1 MNFPNVQVLN
11 ASSRSEFF
19 GDNVRWK
26 TVYELNIEGSFL
38 ALSSTDNT
46 AIHSALN
53 SQERAFFQKVF
64 FEGPITINGTNF
76 GDGYVSNF
84 SSQAEGTDV
93 QSKRYTATVVI
104 RLEGNL
110 KTIVTEGLGQVDTKE
125 FQYIESFSESSTF
138 NSGEGVKD
146 SYSQNIDLNFV
157 SKTPGSQKSIAEK
170 IIKSFINNNLLTTLI
185 AAQYQKTGIKKY
197 YTQSY
202 DEINNSYSTNVN
214 FELAPRSESLGN
226 SDTLIVTSNVKKDY
240 LTGGIINISEDI
252 ECIGNSDLSPE
263 GNYNLA
269 SAQVKALIESAF
281 SRLSAYIVGGEDN
294 PLIDQPL
301 SKSFVSSQFEGRA
314 TGSIA
319 FSNSKEV
326 IAEEGYWEFTIN
338 IQKPPGGNYVVNE
351 NGSIIGGGVLE
362 LNNTQKYDNAKT
374 LWDGK
379 KGGIQ
384 SRIED
389 LLNDGGTLNPT
400 STEETHSE
408 IDGSISYNYN
418 YSDNTSLFTTDT
430 PFLKKTI
437 SITTDKNRNIFSTFN
452 IIAKNEIAQRQRNL
466 LPNNTTINIILNGIY
481 GTTLTQ
487 YEGEAKSLVS
497 DNLPVG
503 QYVKLSN
510 LNYDFSP
517 NSREFKC
524 SATYF
529 KMEGVS

>member
-38 ALSSTDNT
+38 ELSSTNNV

-53 SQERAFFQKVF
+53 GQESAFFQGSVF
-64 FEGPITINGTNF
+64 EDSITINGTNF

-104 RLEGNL
+104 RKEGNL
-110 KTIVTEGLGQVDTKE
+110 NTITTEGLGQVNTSN

-157 SKTPGSQKSIAEK
+157 SKTPTSQKSVAES
-170 IIKSFINNNLLTTLI
+170 IIKSFINANLLTSLI
-185 AAQYQKTGIKKY
+185 QAEYQKTGIKKY

-214 FELAPRSESLGN
+214 FELAPRSEAVGN
-226 SDTLIVTSNVKKDY
+226 SETLIVTSNVKKDY
-240 LTGGIINISEDI
+240 LTGGIINVSEDI
-252 ECIGNSDLSPE
+252 ECIGNSNVSSE
-263 GNYNLA
+263 QNYNLA
-269 SAQVKALIESAF
+269 SAQVRSLISSAYG
-281 SRLSAYIVGGEDN
+281 RLSSYIDGADG
-294 PLIDQPL
+294 PLINQPL
-301 SKSFVSSQFEGRA
+301 SKSFVGSPFEGRA
-314 TGSIA
+314 GGSIA

-326 IAEEGYWEFTIN
+326 IANQGYWEFTIN

-351 NGSIIGGGVLE
+351 NGSIIGGNE
-362 LNNTQKYDNAKT
+362 LKVGKQKYQKAITIWNA
-374 LWDGK
+374 K
-379 KGGIQ
+379 KGGIE
-384 SRIED
+384 SRINT
-389 LLNDGGTLNPT
+389 LIVDGGTLNPT

-418 YSDNTSLFTTDT
+418 YSDNTSLFTTEAI
-430 PFLKKTI
+430 FLKKTI

-452 IIAKNEIAQRQRNL
+452 IIAKKEIAQKQKNL
-466 LPNNTTINIILNGIY
+466 LPNNTTINIILNAIH

-487 YEGEAKSLVS
+487 YVNEAKVLVLE
-497 DNLPVG
+497 NITPEEF
-503 QYVKLSN
+503 QKLSN

-517 NSREFKC
+517 NSREFKL

-529 KMEGVS
+529 KMEDV

>member
-38 ALSSTDNT
+38 ELSSTNNT

-110 KTIVTEGLGQVDTKE
+110 NTITTEGLGQVNKSN

-157 SKTPGSQKSIAEK
+157 SKTPGSQKSIAEG
-170 IIKSFINNNLLTTLI
+170 IIKSFINANLLTTLI
-185 AAQYQKTGIKKY
+185 QAQYQKTGIKKY

-214 FELAPRSESLGN
+214 FELATRSESVGN

-263 GNYNLA
+263 ENYNLA
-269 SAQVKALIESAF
+269 SAQVRSLISSAYG
-281 SRLSAYIVGGEDN
+281 RLSGYIDGADG
-294 PLIDQPL
+294 PLINQPL
-301 SKSFVSSQFEGRA
+301 SKSFVGSPFEGRA
-314 TGSIA
+314 GGSIA

-326 IAEEGYWEFTIN
+326 IANQGYWEFTIN

-351 NGSIIGGGVLE
+351 NGSIIGGGELE
-362 LNNTQKYDNAKT
+362 LNNTQKYENAKT

-389 LLNDGGTLNPT
+389 LINDGGTLNPT

-418 YSDNTSLFTTDT
+418 YSDNTSLFTTET
-430 PFLKKTI
+430 PFLKKSI

-452 IIAKNEIAQRQRNL
+452 IIATKEIAQKQKNL

-487 YEGEAKSLVS
+487 YEGEAKLLVS
-497 DNLPVG
+497 DNRPVG

>member
-38 ALSSTDNT
+38 ALQSNNNT

-53 SQERAFFQKVF
+53 SQESTVFQKAF

-110 KTIVTEGLGQVDTKE
+110 KTINNEGLGQVSTSN

-157 SKTPGSQKSIAEK
+157 SKTPTSQKSVAEG
-170 IIKSFINNNLLTTLI
+170 IIKSFINNNLLTSLI
-185 AAQYQKTGIKKY
+185 QAQYQKTGIKKY

-214 FELAPRSESLGN
+214 FELAPRSEAVGN
-226 SDTLIVTSNVKKDY
+226 SETLIVTSNVKKDY

-252 ECIGNSDLSPE
+252 ECIGNSSGTPE
-263 GNYNLA
+263 ENYNLA
-269 SAQVKALIESAF
+269 SAQVKTLMESAY
-281 SRLSAYIVGGEDN
+281 SRLSSYIDGEDG

-301 SKSFVSSQFEGRA
+301 SKSFVASQFEGRA
-314 TGSIA
+314 GGSIA

-326 IAEEGYWEFTIN
+326 IANQGYWEFTIN
-338 IQKPPGGNYVVNE
+338 IQKPPGGNYVANE
-351 NGSIIGGGVLE
+351 NGSIIGGGE
-362 LNNTQKYDNAKT
+362 LKLDNKEKYDKAKT

-379 KGGIQ
+379 KGDVTTRLESLI
-384 SRIED
+384 
-389 LLNDGGTLNPT
+389 DGGTLNPT

-418 YSDNTSLFTTDT
+418 YSDNTSLFTTEA

-437 SITTDKNRNIFSTFN
+437 SITTDYNRNIFSTFN
-452 IIAKNEIAQRQRNL
+452 IIATKEIAQKQKNL
-466 LPNNTTINIILNGIY
+466 LPNNTTINIVLNGLY
-481 GTTLTQ
+481 ETTLTQ
-487 YEGEAKSLVS
+487 YEGEAKSLVL
-497 DNLPVG
+497 DNIPDG
-503 QYVKLSN
+503 EYAKLSN

-517 NSREFKC
+517 TSREFKC

-529 KMEGVS
+529 KMEEVS

>member
-38 ALSSTDNT
+38 ALQSVNNA

-53 SQERAFFQKVF
+53 SQESVFFQESV

-104 RLEGNL
+104 RKEGNL
-110 KTIVTEGLGQVDTKE
+110 NTITTEGLGQVNTSN

-157 SKTPGSQKSIAEK
+157 SKTPTSQRSVAES
-170 IIKSFINNNLLTTLI
+170 IIKSFINANLLTSLI
-185 AAQYQKTGIKKY
+185 QAEYQKTGIKKY

-214 FELAPRSESLGN
+214 FELAPRSESVGN

-240 LTGGIINISEDI
+240 LTGGIINVSEDI
-252 ECIGNSDLSPE
+252 ECIGNSNASSE
-263 GNYNLA
+263 QNYNLA
-269 SAQVKALIESAF
+269 SAQVRSLMSSAYA
-281 SRLSAYIVGGEDN
+281 RLSSYVGGEDG
-294 PLIDQPL
+294 PLINQPL
-301 SKSFVSSQFEGRA
+301 SKSFVGSPFEGRA
-314 TGSIA
+314 GGSIA

-326 IAEEGYWEFTIN
+326 IANQGYWEFTIN

-351 NGSIIGGGVLE
+351 NGSIIGGNE
-362 LNNTQKYDNAKT
+362 LKVGKEKYQKAKT
-374 LWDGK
+374 IWNAK
-379 KGGIQ
+379 KGGIT
-384 SRIED
+384 SRINS
-389 LLNDGGTLNPT
+389 LINDGGTLKPT

-418 YSDNTSLFTTDT
+418 YSDNTSLFTTDSV
-430 PFLKKTI
+430 FLKKNI
-437 SITTDKNRNIFSTFN
+437 SITTDFNRNIFSTFN
-452 IIAKNEIAQRQRNL
+452 IIAKKEIAQKQKNL
-466 LPNNTTINIILNGIY
+466 LPNNTTINIVLNAIY
-481 GTTLTQ
+481 GTSLTQ
-487 YEGEAKSLVS
+487 YVNEAKSIVT
-497 DNLPVG
+497 DNIPQD
-503 QYVKLSN
+503 QYKKLSN

-517 NSREFKC
+517 AGREFKF

-529 KMEGVS
+529 QMENVS

>member
-38 ALSSTDNT
+38 ALQSANY
-46 AIHSALN
+46 AVIHSALN
-53 SQERAFFQKVF
+53 SQESVFFQGSI

-84 SSQAEGTDV
+84 SSQAEGPDV
-93 QSKRYTATVVI
+93 QNKRYTATVVI
-104 RLEGNL
+104 RKEGNL
-110 KTIVTEGLGQVDTKE
+110 NTLSTEGLGQVSTSNFK
-125 FQYIESFSESSTF
+125 YIESFSESSTF

-146 SYSQNIDLNFV
+146 SYSQNIDLNFI
-157 SKTPGSQKSIAEK
+157 SKTPTSQRSVAEG
-170 IIKSFINNNLLTTLI
+170 IIKSFINNNLLTSLI
-185 AAQYQKTGIKKY
+185 QAEYQKTGIKKY

-214 FELAPRSESLGN
+214 FELAPRSEAVGN

-252 ECIGNSDLSPE
+252 ECIGNSNASSE
-263 GNYNLA
+263 QNYNLA
-269 SAQVKALIESAF
+269 SAQVRSLISSAYG
-281 SRLSAYIVGGEDN
+281 RLSSYIDGADG
-294 PLIDQPL
+294 PLINQPL
-301 SKSFVSSQFEGRA
+301 SKSFVGSPFEGRA
-314 TGSIA
+314 GGSVA

-326 IAEEGYWEFTIN
+326 IANQGYWEFTIN

-351 NGSIIGGGVLE
+351 NGSIIGGNE
-362 LNNTQKYDNAKT
+362 LKVAKEKYQKAKTIWNAKR
-374 LWDGK
+374 
-379 KGGIQ
+379 GGII
-384 SRIED
+384 SRINSII
-389 LLNDGGTLNPT
+389 NDGGTLKPT

-408 IDGSISYNYN
+408 IEGSVSYNYN
-418 YSDNTSLFTTDT
+418 YSDNTSLFTTET

-437 SITTDKNRNIFSTFN
+437 SITTDYNRNIFSTFN
-452 IIAKNEIAQRQRNL
+452 IIAFKEIAQRQKNL
-466 LPNNTTINIILNGIY
+466 LPNNVTINIVLNAIH

-487 YEGEAKSLVS
+487 YVNEAKSLVL
-497 DNLPVG
+497 NYIPQN
-503 QYVKLSN
+503 QYKKLSN

-517 NSREFKC
+517 AGREFKF

-529 KMEGVS
+529 KMEEVS

>member
-26 TVYELNIEGSFL
+26 TVFELNIEGSFL
-38 ALSSTDNT
+38 AFQSVNNT

-53 SQERAFFQKVF
+53 SQESAFFQGSV

-84 SSQAEGTDV
+84 SSQAEGPDV
-93 QSKRYTATVVI
+93 QNKRYTATVVI
-104 RLEGNL
+104 RKEGNL
-110 KTIVTEGLGQVDTKE
+110 NTLVTDDLGGVSKNN

-138 NSGEGVKD
+138 NNGAGVKD

-157 SKTPGSQKSIAEK
+157 SKTPTSQKSLAEG
-170 IIKSFINNNLLTTLI
+170 IIKSFINSNQLTSLI
-185 AAQYQKTGIKKY
+185 QAQYKKTGIKKY

-202 DEINNSYSTNVN
+202 DEINNSYSANVS
-214 FELAPRSESLGN
+214 FELAPRSEGLGN
-226 SDTLIVTSNVKKDY
+226 SDTLIVTSNVTKNY

-252 ECIGNSDLSPE
+252 ECIGNSNATSE
-263 GNYNLA
+263 VNYVLA
-269 SAQVKALIESAF
+269 SAQVKTLMGSAF
-281 SRLSAYIVGGEDN
+281 DRLSSYIDGADG

-301 SKSFVSSQFEGRA
+301 SKSFVGSPFEGRA
-314 TGSIA
+314 GGSIA

-351 NGSIIGGGVLE
+351 NGSIIGGNELE
-362 LNNTQKYDNAKT
+362 VAKGKYQKAKT
-374 LWDGK
+374 IWNAR
-379 KGGIQ
+379 KGGII
-384 SRIED
+384 SRINSLID
-389 LLNDGGTLNPT
+389 DGGTLNPT

-408 IDGSISYNYN
+408 IEGSISYNYN
-418 YSDNTSLFTTDT
+418 YSDNTSLFTTEGP
-430 PFLKKTI
+430 PFLKKII
-437 SITTDKNRNIFSTFN
+437 SIATDENRNIFSTFN
-452 IIAKNEIAQRQRNL
+452 IIATKEIAQKQKNV
-466 LPNNTTINIILNGIY
+466 LPNNITINIVLNAIH
-481 GTTLTQ
+481 GTSLTQ
-487 YEGEAKSLVS
+487 YANEARSLVAS
-497 DNLPVG
+497 NITLG
-503 QYVKLSN
+503 AFMKLSN

-517 NSREFKC
+517 AGREFKF

-529 KMEGVS
+529 QMERVS

>member
-38 ALSSTDNT
+38 ALQSANY
-46 AIHSALN
+46 AVIHSALN
-53 SQERAFFQKVF
+53 SQESVFFQGSI

-84 SSQAEGTDV
+84 SSQAEGPDV
-93 QSKRYTATVVI
+93 QNKRYTATVVI
-104 RLEGNL
+104 RKEGNL
-110 KTIVTEGLGQVDTKE
+110 NTLSTEGLGQVSTSNFK
-125 FQYIESFSESSTF
+125 YIESFSESSTF

-146 SYSQNIDLNFV
+146 SYSQNIDLNFI
-157 SKTPGSQKSIAEK
+157 SKTPTSQKSVAEG
-170 IIKSFINNNLLTTLI
+170 IIKSFINNNLLTSLI
-185 AAQYQKTGIKKY
+185 QAEYQKTGIKKY

-214 FELAPRSESLGN
+214 FELAPRSEAVGN

-252 ECIGNSDLSPE
+252 QCVGNSNASSE
-263 GNYNLA
+263 QNYNLA
-269 SAQVKALIESAF
+269 SAQVRSLISSAYG
-281 SRLSAYIVGGEDN
+281 RLSSYIDGADG
-294 PLIDQPL
+294 PLINQPL
-301 SKSFVSSQFEGRA
+301 SKSFVGSPFEGRA
-314 TGSIA
+314 GGSVA

-326 IAEEGYWEFTIN
+326 IANQGYWEFTIN

-351 NGSIIGGGVLE
+351 NGSIIGGNE
-362 LNNTQKYDNAKT
+362 LKVAKEKYQKAKTIWNAKR
-374 LWDGK
+374 
-379 KGGIQ
+379 GGII
-384 SRIED
+384 SRINS
-389 LLNDGGTLNPT
+389 LIDGGTLNPT

-418 YSDNTSLFTTDT
+418 YSDNTSLFTTET

-437 SITTDKNRNIFSTFN
+437 SITTDYNRNIFSTFN
-452 IIAKNEIAQRQRNL
+452 IIATKEIAQKQKNL
-466 LPNNTTINIILNGIY
+466 LPNNTTINIVLNAIH
-481 GTTLTQ
+481 GTTLIQ
-487 YEGEAKSLVS
+487 YVGEAKSLVTS
-497 DNLPVG
+497 NITIDQLT
-503 QYVKLSN
+503 KLSN

-517 NSREFKC
+517 DGREFKF

-529 KMEGVS
+529 KMETVS

>member
-38 ALSSTDNT
+38 ELSSTDNT

-53 SQERAFFQKVF
+53 SKESDLFQGSV

-104 RLEGNL
+104 RKEGNL
-110 KTIVTEGLGQVDTKE
+110 NTIVTEGLGQVTKSD

-146 SYSQNIDLNFV
+146 SYSQNIDLNFI
-157 SKTPGSQKSIAEK
+157 SKTPTSQRSVAEG
-170 IIKSFINNNLLTTLI
+170 IIKSFINANLLTSLI
-185 AAQYQKTGIKKY
+185 QAEYQKTGIKKY

-214 FELAPRSESLGN
+214 FELAPRSEAVGN

-252 ECIGNSDLSPE
+252 QCVGNSNASSE
-263 GNYNLA
+263 QNYNLA
-269 SAQVKALIESAF
+269 SAQVRSLISSAYG
-281 SRLSAYIVGGEDN
+281 RLSSYIDGADG
-294 PLIDQPL
+294 PLINQPL
-301 SKSFVSSQFEGRA
+301 SKSFVGSPFEGRA
-314 TGSIA
+314 GGSVA

-326 IAEEGYWEFTIN
+326 IANQGYWEFTIN

-351 NGSIIGGGVLE
+351 NGSIIGGNE
-362 LNNTQKYDNAKT
+362 LKVAKEKYQKAKTIWNAKR
-374 LWDGK
+374 
-379 KGGIQ
+379 GGII
-384 SRIED
+384 SRINS
-389 LLNDGGTLNPT
+389 LIDGGTLNPT

-418 YSDNTSLFTTDT
+418 YSDNTSLFTTET
-430 PFLKKTI
+430 PFLKKTV
-437 SITTDKNRNIFSTFN
+437 SITTDDNRNIFSTFN
-452 IIAKNEIAQRQRNL
+452 IIATKEIAQKQKNL
-466 LPNNTTINIILNGIY
+466 LPNNTTINIVLNAIH

-487 YEGEAKSLVS
+487 YINEAKSLVTS
-497 DNLPVG
+497 NITLG
-503 QYVKLSN
+503 QYQKLSN

-517 NSREFKC
+517 AGREFKF

-529 KMEGVS
+529 KMEEVS

>member
-38 ALSSTDNT
+38 ALSSTNNT

-110 KTIVTEGLGQVDTKE
+110 NTITTEGLGQVDKSN

-185 AAQYQKTGIKKY
+185 QAEYQKTGIKKY

-214 FELAPRSESLGN
+214 FELATRSESVGN

-252 ECIGNSDLSPE
+252 ECIGNSNVSPE
-263 GNYNLA
+263 ENYNLA
-269 SAQVKALIESAF
+269 SAQVRSLISSAYG
-281 SRLSAYIVGGEDN
+281 RLSGYIDGADG
-294 PLIDQPL
+294 PLINQPL
-301 SKSFVSSQFEGRA
+301 SKSFVGSPFEGRA
-314 TGSIA
+314 GGSIA

-326 IAEEGYWEFTIN
+326 IANQGYWEFTIN

-351 NGSIIGGGVLE
+351 NGSIIGGGELE
-362 LNNTQKYDNAKT
+362 LNNTQKYENAKT

-389 LLNDGGTLNPT
+389 LINDGGTLNPT

-418 YSDNTSLFTTDT
+418 YSDNTSLFTTET
-430 PFLKKTI
+430 PFLKKSI

-452 IIAKNEIAQRQRNL
+452 IIATKEIAQKQKNL

-487 YEGEAKSLVS
+487 YEGEAKLLVS
-497 DNLPVG
+497 DNRPVG